1 VGRRTAAAGESCCA
15 TGEGLR
21 RRGPRAR
28 EGCAAGEE
36 LLRRLPSQGHL
47 GADLEEWG
55 RLAGVAHGS
64 RRGKGGERR
73 SGGVEGSAQ

>member
-1 VGRRTAAAGESCCA
+1 MGRRTAAAGESCCA

-47 GADLEEWG
+47 GVDLEGGAAGASRG
-55 RLAGVAHGS
+55 RHSEL
-64 RRGKGGERR
+64 R
-73 SGGVEGSAQ
+73 